1 MCGPIRDSNFNAAR
15 IDSNNS
21 QLLGRL
27 LGWVLGGALGKLL
40 GMLLGEA
47 LGYWNVPIIT

>member
-1 MCGPIRDSNFNAAR
+1 MCRSICDPDINAAR

-47 LGYWNVPIIT
+47 LGYWTVPIIT